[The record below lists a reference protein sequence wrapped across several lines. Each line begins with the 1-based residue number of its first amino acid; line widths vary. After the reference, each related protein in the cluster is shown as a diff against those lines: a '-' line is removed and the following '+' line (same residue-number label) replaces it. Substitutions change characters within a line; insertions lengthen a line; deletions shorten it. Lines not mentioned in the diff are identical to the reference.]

1 MVALVVLE
9 PALVWVFGVVGVVVV
24 LAEVDVLD
32 VASGVVVLPAVEL
45 LAACFDP
52 PQPATASAAI
62 NAPETP
68 ES

>member
-1 MVALVVLE
+1 MVA
-9 PALVWVFGVVGVVVV
+9 V

-32 VASGVVVLPAVEL
+32 VAGGVVVVPAVEL
-45 LAACFDP
+45 LVACFEP